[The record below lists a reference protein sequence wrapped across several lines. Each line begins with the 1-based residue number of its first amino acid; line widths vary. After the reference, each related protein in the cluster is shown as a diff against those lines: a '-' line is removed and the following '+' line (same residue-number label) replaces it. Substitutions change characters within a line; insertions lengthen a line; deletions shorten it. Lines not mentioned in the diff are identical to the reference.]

1 MPSGAAG
8 KLYIKEM
15 TRLIQIW
22 TEDSKP
28 LSGIALKLLMV
39 MPAVLLQK
47 PCRKSTAK
55 QHTQY
60 LKDRMKKWEEGR
72 FSELMLETRSIQQK
86 IRQEA
91 PRNNHENVAKRFAKL
106 MMQGKVHA
114 ALRLL
119 DQQQA
124 CGILNASA
132 ETLEMLK
139 KLHPDG
145 KQAKENILL
154 EGEVEY
160 FDPVIFSN
168 IDEASIAKAAT
179 KTRGAAGPSGMD
191 ADGWRRILISKN
203 YGDIGKDLRE
213 AVAGMTRKMCCQ
225 ELSKE
230 EQKGIEAYTACR
242 LIPALKQPSGVRPI
256 GIGEVLRR
264 IIGKSIVAEIKT
276 ELARMCRTESRL

>member
-1 MPSGAAG
+1 MGG
-8 KLYIKEM
+8 
-15 TRLIQIW
+15 
-22 TEDSKP
+22 
-28 LSGIALKLLMV
+28 
-39 MPAVLLQK
+39 
-47 PCRKSTAK
+47 
-55 QHTQY
+55 
-60 LKDRMKKWEEGR
+60 WEEER
-72 FSELMLETRSIQQK
+72 FNELMLETRSIQQK
-86 IRQEA
+86 IRPEA
-91 PRNNHENVAKRFAKL
+91 PRNSNENIAKRFAKL

-230 EQKGIEAYTACR
+230 D
-242 LIPALKQPSGVRPI
+242 
-256 GIGEVLRR
+256 
-264 IIGKSIVAEIKT
+264 
-276 ELARMCRTESRL
+276 